1 MINSRNYRLFNLLFL
16 PLVGLNLASI
26 AIFNL
31 VVDPYGVIKNLTA
44 PEENQ
49 PNVAG
54 DSLLPVTPPKQQN
67 VESKNQPKQT
77 TLEQRN
83 KYRAER
89 FKINLATL
97 SITKIQPK
105 TVFLGTSTALKLST
119 EHPALTAQ
127 PVYNLALPGAKMR
140 DIKSYFDDTLA
151 NHPDL
156 QEVVL
161 SLDFFAFGG
170 QNKPGKATPENQPEK
185 PQEVTVVRTNKYSVT
200 IPELVKINFSLDTFA
215 ASLRKVTLPAV
226 ALPQSGEQQP
236 KSEGQKKSQV
246 LAARIDRKSSAR
258 LKAKNKKNTKKK
270 RIEKAKA
277 KAKETKEKNTQKT
290 KEKETPKSNEK
301 KTPKPKQKETTKA
314 NQKVEKN
321 VKKLKLRAAAQEK
334 KTPVA
339 KPKVNPLAVQAVVK
353 QPKGVDKDS
362 DRYRNFKRVMKMY
375 LMEKTLYKNY
385 NLSEEELAAFKSI
398 VDTCKQRK
406 IKLKVFIAPVH
417 AAQLEVINRAGI
429 WSQFE
434 DWKRKIAYITPV
446 WDFSSYSNLTIEPI
460 GNDMK
465 NFVDSVHYQDEV
477 GNLIMRRIYNYQ
489 TEKVPPN
496 FGKLISPNN
505 IEPHLKIIR
514 EQRLNWKDNN
524 LPIVQFVMEVKKE
537 TDLVK

>member
-1 MINSRNYRLFNLLFL
+1 MIHSRSYRLFNLLFL
-16 PLVGLNLASI
+16 PLVGLNVASI

-44 PEENQ
+44 AEENQ

-54 DSLLPVTPPKQQN
+54 DSSVPVTPPKQQN
-67 VESKNQPKQT
+67 VESENQPKPT

-119 EHPALTAQ
+119 EHPALTAH

-170 QNKPGKATPENQPEK
+170 QKKPGKATPENQPDK
-185 PQEVTVVRTNKYSVT
+185 PEEVTVVRTNKYSVT
-200 IPELVKINFSLDTFA
+200 IPELIKINFSLDTFA

-226 ALPQSGEQQP
+226 ALPQSGEQP
-236 KSEGQKKSQV
+236 KSEGQKKSKV

-258 LKAKNKKNTKKK
+258 LKAKNKKNSKKK
-270 RIEKAKA
+270 SIEKAKEA
-277 KAKETKEKNTQKT
+277 K
-290 KEKETPKSNEK
+290 EK
-301 KTPKPKQKETTKA
+301 KTSKAKQKQKETTKA
-314 NQKVEKN
+314 NQKVKKD
-321 VKKLKLRAAAQEK
+321 VKKVKLGAVEQEK

-353 QPKGVDKDS
+353 QPKGVDKNS

-375 LMEKTLYKNY
+375 LTEKTLYKDY

-398 VDTCKQRK
+398 VDTCKQRN

-434 DWKRKIAYITPV
+434 DWKRKIANITPV

-460 GNDMK
+460 GDEMK

-477 GNLIMRRIYNYQ
+477 GNLIMERIYNYQ
-489 TEKVPPN
+489 TEKVPQN

-505 IEPHLKIIR
+505 IEPHLKIVR

-524 LPIVQFVMEVKKE
+524 RQIVQFVIELKKE